1 MSSFDRQEGGAHYKG
16 MAIQPIDYIQRNGMD
31 WCSGN
36 VVKYISRHRSKNG
49 AEDVRK
55 AIHYCQML
63 LEVEYGELSTDRP
76 SD

>member
-1 MSSFDRQEGGAHYKG
+1 
-16 MAIQPIDYIQRNGMD
+16 
-31 WCSGN
+31 
-36 VVKYISRHRSKNG
+36 
-49 AEDVRK
+49 VRK